1 MRWDL
6 LGTGVLGAVIGFGG
20 SLALMIQVAKRA
32 MVKVQKQTFEECN
45 EKHQGEL
52 KEFSEL
58 MDAEV
63 GVWKDIIND
72 IMDAAQKGKLGKS
85 SAMQVMTIRRII
97 NDVRTERRERER
109 QDIGEGEVSILP
121 EDDQVEEDDGD

>member
-1 MRWDL
+1 
-6 LGTGVLGAVIGFGG
+6 
-20 SLALMIQVAKRA
+20 MIQVAKRA
-32 MVKVQKQTFEECN
+32 MVKVQTQTFEECN
-45 EKHQGEL
+45 EKHSEEL
-52 KEFSEL
+52 EKFQVL

-85 SAMQVMTIRRII
+85 STLQVMTIRRII

-109 QDIGEGEVSILP
+109 QDIGEGEVSVLP
-121 EDDQVEEDDGD
+121 EDDSVEEDDWD

>member
-6 LGTGVLGAVIGFGG
+6 IGTGVLGAVIGFGG

-32 MVKVQKQTFEECN
+32 MVKVQTQTFEECN
-45 EKHQGEL
+45 EKHQEEL
-52 KEFSEL
+52 KKFSEL

-72 IMDAAQKGKLGKS
+72 IMDAAKKGKLGKS
-85 SAMQVMTIRRII
+85 SALQVMTIRRII